1 MATRPTAANPVTSW
15 RRSSAQALYNCS
27 CRDAVS
33 GLLLLIALM
42 LPGDPPAAAS
52 IAASHVRGATASMQL
67 LIADAMRRSAI
78 VRELVARLSCS
89 DSIVYVEITA
99 SPEIPTARTKLVA
112 SAGATRF
119 LRIGINAR
127 VAHDDVPAY
136 LAHELQH
143 AVEIAEH
150 DDVRDEP
157 AVRRLYLEIGRSTG
171 VDSFETEAAKD
182 VEMAVRQELRHKI
195 GG

>member
-1 MATRPTAANPVTSW
+1 
-15 RRSSAQALYNCS
+15 
-27 CRDAVS
+27 
-33 GLLLLIALM
+33 M
-42 LPGDPPAAAS
+42 LPAHPPGTVPVL
-52 IAASHVRGATASMQL
+52 HVRGATAEMQT
-67 LIADAMRRSAI
+67 LIADTMQRSAI
-78 VRELVARLSCS
+78 VRDLVARLACS

-112 SAGATRF
+112 ASGATRF

-127 VAHDDVPAY
+127 VSHADLPAY

-150 DDVRDEP
+150 EEVRDEP
-157 AVRRLYLEIGRSTG
+157 GVRRLYLEIGRSTG
-171 VDSFETEAAKD
+171 ANSFETEAAKD
-182 VEMAVRQELRHKI
+182 VEIAVRRELSHRI

>member
-1 MATRPTAANPVTSW
+1 M
-15 RRSSAQALYNCS
+15 
-27 CRDAVS
+27 S
-33 GLLLLIALM
+33 GLLPLVALLM
-42 LPGDPPAAAS
+42 LPADPPGTVPVP
-52 IAASHVRGATASMQL
+52 HVRGATPVTQN
-67 LIADAMRRSAI
+67 LIAETMLRSAI
-78 VRELVARLSCS
+78 VRELVARLACS

-112 SAGATRF
+112 AAGATRF

-127 VAHDDVPAY
+127 VSNADLAPY

-150 DDVRDEP
+150 EEVRDEVG
-157 AVRRLYLEIGRSTG
+157 VRRLYLEIGRPTG
-171 VDSFETEAAKD
+171 ADSFETEAAKD
-182 VEMAVRQELRHKI
+182 VEIAVRQELRHKI